1 MTVSAV
7 DCADA
12 QGSARA
18 QWRIDL
24 YDEHGKSMRE
34 LARARRSAV
43 ALGSVTEASSQLEVL
58 DTSDI
63 SGYLREQCRVR
74 PSDRFAG
81 CARLRILQSLLSVID
96 ENGFERSNH
105 QLLFHQKFIQACGRV
120 LYREEWPV
128 HRDAI
133 MKHNGW
139 ATAPSECMVSTPRRF
154 GKTFSVAMFCVCMA
168 LSFPVEIVVF
178 SPARRASRKILE
190 RMREFAG
197 TIGMEERILEYNQE
211 NLRMESLQG
220 GSSLIRSFPSKV
232 SVCTSLTLSL
242 SPCHNTHTHTPMD
255 DGASMID
262 RRWYACHR
270 PFRRPVPPLAHAHAS
285 DSRRNSSSSSLHT
298 PSDVISGT
306 SIATPPY

>member
-1 MTVSAV
+1 MTVAAV
-7 DCADA
+7 DCAE
-12 QGSARA
+12 GCARA

-24 YDEHGKSMRE
+24 YEKQADALRE

-43 ALGSVTEASSQLEVL
+43 ALGSVTEASNEAEIL

-74 PSDRFAG
+74 TSDRFTG

-105 QLLFHQKFIQACGRV
+105 QLLFHQKFMQACGRV

-139 ATAPSECMVSTPRRF
+139 ETAPSECMVSTPRRF
-154 GKTFSVAMFCVCMA
+154 GKTFAVAMFCVCMA

-190 RMREFAG
+190 RMREFVG
-197 TIGMEERILEYNQE
+197 TMGMEGNVIEYNQE

-232 SVCTSLTLSL
+232 SVCTSLTLSM
-242 SPCHNTHTHTPMD
+242 PQHTQHIWTTA
-255 DGASMID
+255 AS
-262 RRWYACHR
+262 
-270 PFRRPVPPLAHAHAS
+270 
-285 DSRRNSSSSSLHT
+285 
-298 PSDVISGT
+298 
-306 SIATPPY
+306 